1 MGASSKNPLTTD
13 LLARAYTNGY
23 FPMADPKTKEVLWYR
38 PDPRAILPLDNF
50 KVSKSLKKSIRNFE
64 PHVSY
69 NRAFLE
75 VMRAC
80 GDREEGNWMTED
92 FFEAYGAL
100 HRQGRA
106 HSVEIWNPKDKTLVG
121 GVYGVSFGAAF
132 FAESKFHRKTDAS
145 KAALYFLIER
155 LNAAGYQLLEVQFLT
170 PHLESLG
177 AIEISDLNY
186 QQLLVDALHEQ
197 PLAFT

>member
-1 MGASSKNPLTTD
+1 
-13 LLARAYTNGY
+13 
-23 FPMADPKTKEVLWYR
+23 MADPKTKEVLWYR

-100 HRQGRA
+100 HRQGRGTIA
-106 HSVEIWNPKDKTLVG
+106 GTKNSSTADGSTGSVAVKSSRSPFSDGRTSLSRAISPTG
-121 GVYGVSFGAAF
+121 GGS
-132 FAESKFHRKTDAS
+132 
-145 KAALYFLIER
+145 
-155 LNAAGYQLLEVQFLT
+155 
-170 PHLESLG
+170 
-177 AIEISDLNY
+177 
-186 QQLLVDALHEQ
+186 
-197 PLAFT
+197 